1 MCIVP
6 QEMCTCYWPTEKGIT
21 EQKGSVSIELL
32 SEEMFGDYIHREIK
46 LNETVRVR
54 YRQVSGGL
62 PHLHTPHPIGQTLY
76 THYSLSL
83 QLSSPSFTH
92 FSLLTLHPHSVG
104 NYLFA
109 SGSPVPLHS
118 LAREWCSHHRGW
130 NDRSR

>member
-76 THYSLSL
+76 THYSLTTIVFTFIHTL
-83 QLSSPSFTH
+83 LPTGPS
-92 FSLLTLHPHSVG
+92 HSFCRE
-104 NYLFA
+104 L
-109 SGSPVPLHS
+109 PLH
-118 LAREWCSHHRGW
+118 EWFTSSTSQPGQRMVLPPQGLE
-130 NDRSR
+130 